1 MINKWQKLRDF
12 LTPEMFGR
20 LACINANTYFAYLE
34 ESDPAAKT
42 PKIQLTGIPSNSIL
56 IKIDQDATQPTFLAD
71 KLHLRH
77 RCDYVLLTHLKGKD
91 TIIFFELKSKNYKN
105 GEVTGKFKTSSCLL
119 DFLARISDVF
129 YGHKIAFNDEVS
141 IEKRYVLIYTP
152 DKPTKVLKKGETP
165 RCKHCTPGCYY
176 RYPAIHSRC
185 CNNNLRIHYSEVVN
199 I

>member
-20 LACINANTYFAYLE
+20 LACINTNTYFAYLE
-34 ESDPAAKT
+34 ESDSTAKT

-56 IKIDQDATQPTFLAD
+56 LKIDHKATQPTFLAD
-71 KLHLRH
+71 NLHLRH

-91 TIIFFELKSKNYKN
+91 TIIFFELKSKNYKD

-119 DFLARISDVF
+119 DFFAKISEIF
-129 YGHKIAFNDEVS
+129 YNHEIAFADGES
-141 IEKRYVLIYTP
+141 IVKRYVLIYTP

-165 RCKHCTPGCYY
+165 RCKHCTPHSYY
-176 RYPAIHSRC
+176 PYPAIHSRC
-185 CNNNLRIHYSEVVN
+185 RNNNLRIHYSEVVN